1 MNASP
6 DAPLRAMVV
15 DDEPLARDLVT
26 RLLASD
32 PEVTVVGEATGVDAA
47 RAIAATRAEIAFLD
61 VRMPEV
67 DGFGVLEQLGE
78 AAPIVVFVTAY
89 DQYALRAFDIHA
101 IDYVLKPIEDARF
114 WVALDRAKS
123 RARERRREGERAG
136 APSPGARPGDP
147 RARFLVPWRGRSIV
161 VTADQINWIEATDYY
176 VSLHVSSP
184 VSSPNAGA
192 THLLRRTMDELEREL
207 DPARFVRVHRSA
219 IVNIDRVAELHPQPR
234 GDCVLVLQGGARVRV
249 SRSRRGQFD
258 EAFARPARRR

>member
-1 MNASP
+1 MSASH
-6 DAPLRAMVV
+6 DAPLRVMVV
-15 DDEPLARDLVT
+15 DDEPLARDLVS
-26 RLLASD
+26 RLLAAD
-32 PEVTVVGEATGVDAA
+32 PEVSVVGEATGIDAA
-47 RAIAATRAEIAFLD
+47 SAIAATHAEIAFLD

-67 DGFGVLEQLGE
+67 DGFGVLERLGE

-114 WVALDRAKS
+114 RVALDRAKS
-123 RARERRREGERAG
+123 RARERRREGDRAS
-136 APSPGARPGDP
+136 APSPAARPGDV

-161 VTADQINWIEATDYY
+161 VTADQIDWIEATDYY

-184 VSSPNAGA
+184 NGRA

-219 IVNIDRVAELHPQPR
+219 IVNLDRVAELHPQPR
-234 GDCVLVLQGGARVRV
+234 GDCVLLLQDGARVRV

-258 EAFARPARRR
+258 EAFASPARRR